1 MILNTQQIILLCL
14 LVSFVTSIATGI
26 TVVSLLQQAPE
37 PVTQTINRVVER
49 TVETVTQ
56 QPIEDIKDDI
66 KNIINQEANQPSKEV
81 VTVVVNQE
89 DQSINAVAKNEESIA
104 RIKKNSREEEF
115 VTLGVVIK
123 NTGDII
129 VDKRMVERRGEYFA
143 YYGSRKFKVQADSST
158 ETNDFI
164 TLKIKEENP
173 GNFTAASLGDSN
185 SLKLAQSVISLS
197 GSTQTSISTGEISA
211 LSKNSEGVPTII
223 KTSVN
228 PQNVLNGS
236 VLLNLSGSIIGIKIF
251 TTEDKTVFLPINSF
265 KNQVF
270 AP

>member
-1 MILNTQQIILLCL
+1 MVLLCL

-26 TVVSLLQQAPE
+26 TVVSLLQQSPE

-56 QPIEDIKDDI
+56 QPIEEIKDDI
-66 KNIINQEANQPSKEV
+66 KNIISQETEKPSKEV

-89 DQSINAVAKNEESIA
+89 DQSINAVEKNENSIA
-104 RIKKNSREEEF
+104 RIRQDSREEEF
-115 VTLGVVIK
+115 VTVGIVL
-123 NTGDII
+123 NAAGDIV
-129 VDKRMVERRGEYFA
+129 VDKRMVERRGAYIA
-143 YYGSRKFKVQADSST
+143 YYGERKFKVESDAST

-164 TLKIKEENP
+164 ILKIIEENP
-173 GNFTAASLGDSN
+173 NDFVPATLGDSSN
-185 SLKLAQSVISLS
+185 VKLAQSVISLS
-197 GSTQTSISTGEISA
+197 GSGETSISTGEVTFINKDA
-211 LSKNSEGVPTII
+211 EGTPLSI

-236 VLLNLSGSIIGIKIF
+236 VILNLSGSIVGIKVF
-251 TTEDKTVFLPINSF
+251 VNEDRTVFMPINNF
-265 KNQVF
+265 KNQIS